1 VRVLRFHADAANL
14 LETGERS
21 YFLHRSNAGAYVLI
35 RANCPHRGGPLFLGN
50 IEEGGE
56 ESIRCPW
63 HDTVVSVAAMQ
74 RKAPPMV
81 INRAE
86 CRVVVREA
94 GESHLR
100 RVRTLLREHATDAPC
115 HAACS

>member
-1 VRVLRFHADAANL
+1 VRVLRFYADEANL
-14 LETGERS
+14 LETDERS
-21 YFLHRSNAGAYVLI
+21 YFLHRDRAGTCVLI
-35 RANCPHRGGPLFLGN
+35 RATCPHRGGPLFLGSL
-50 IEEGGE
+50 EDSGE
-56 ESIRCPW
+56 KSIRCPW

-81 INRAE
+81 VNRAE

-100 RVRTLLREHATDAPC
+100 RVRTLLREYATDAAC
-115 HAACS
+115 HAASS